1 MAYCD
6 DILLL
11 ASNESHMNR
20 LLDFC
25 YIFACLWKMEFNPN
39 KSLAYSSN
47 NSNNLFVMN
56 GIRIPQVSGIIYLNL
71 PIGDKAFVE
80 EFFINKMAKVEKAL
94 YSLRSLGCRR
104 DMLNPNTISFIYK
117 QFGQSTFKYGL
128 EN

>member
-1 MAYCD
+1 
-6 DILLL
+6 
-11 ASNESHMNR
+11 
-20 LLDFC
+20 
-25 YIFACLWKMEFNPN
+25 MEFNPN

-56 GIRIPQVSGIIYLNL
+56 GIRIPQVSGIIYLGL